1 MDLLLHRPYNNESLD
16 FIYNLLFATI
26 CLNLPKMT
34 EVLIL
39 K

>member
-16 FIYNLLFATI
+16 FIYNLLF
-26 CLNLPKMT
+26 CDHLPQPT
-34 EVLIL
+34 EDDGGPIL